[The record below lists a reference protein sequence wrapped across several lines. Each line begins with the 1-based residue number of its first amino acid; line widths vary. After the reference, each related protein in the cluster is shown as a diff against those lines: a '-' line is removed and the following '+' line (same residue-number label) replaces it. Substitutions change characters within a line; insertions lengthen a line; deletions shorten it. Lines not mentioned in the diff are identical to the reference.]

1 MGLAKLNELYK
12 TVIIDHAQ
20 FPRHKGELADPTG
33 EKRLKNPTCG
43 DVIKVSVVVKDGQ
56 INDVAFDGSGCTI
69 SQASA
74 SLMTTVL
81 IGKDVRTARKLIL
94 AFSKLISGD
103 EIDDEDEELLGDAA
117 IVGSVAEFPTRIK
130 CAALAWHAMD
140 EVLNEEGSGA
150 SD

>member
-12 TVIIDHAQ
+12 TVIIDNANY
-20 FPRHKGELADPTG
+20 PRHKGQIADPTG
-33 EKRLKNPTCG
+33 EMQLKNPNCG
-43 DVIKVSVVVKDGQ
+43 DLIKVSVKVDDGK
-56 INDVAFDGSGCTI
+56 IADVGFTGSGCTI

-81 IGKDVRTARKLIL
+81 MGKDVKTARRLIL
-94 AFSKLISGD
+94 AFSKLISGGD
-103 EIDDEDEELLGDAA
+103 IDDEDEELLGDAA

-140 EVLNEEGSGA
+140 EVLEA
-150 SD
+150 VQDL